1 MIKNKS
7 TKNKSTKNKS
17 TKNKSTKNKSTKNK
31 STKNK
36 STKNIDKY
44 IGKIILVKLPNNK
57 RKRYRWITRK
67 NDKGR
72 YYARAPKIGVL
83 IRELNLK
90 RDKDYNKETILP
102 KNAIIDKKK
111 IL

>member
-1 MIKNKS
+1 MIKSKS

-31 STKNK
+31 
-36 STKNIDKY
+36 DKY
-44 IGKIILVKLPNNK
+44 IGKVILVKLPNNN

-72 YYARAPKIGVL
+72 YYARAPKIDVL